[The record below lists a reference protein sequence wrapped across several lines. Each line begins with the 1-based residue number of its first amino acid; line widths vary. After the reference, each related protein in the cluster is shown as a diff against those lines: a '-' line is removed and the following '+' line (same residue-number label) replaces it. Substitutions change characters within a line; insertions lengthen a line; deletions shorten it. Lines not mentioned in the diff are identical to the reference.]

1 MMLVFWLI
9 FPFVFAVMT
18 VSLYNMLTAPRM
30 TPENCFRTEVSSLP
44 LISVLIPARNEEEN
58 IARCLDL
65 VSKQNYRNLEII
77 VLNDNSDD
85 RTVEIAASLALAD
98 RRIKVI
104 HGQPLANPW
113 LGKNWACHQLSQN
126 ASGSILLFIDADVR
140 LSPDAVHSA
149 AMKMKK
155 YDLGMLSVFPGQ
167 IIGSIGEYLIVPM
180 MNWLLLSFLPLRK
193 VFTSADKSFAAANG
207 QFIMMTKEAYAIS
220 GGHKAA
226 AAEIV
231 EDMELARKIK
241 MSGLKL
247 MTLLGGNIIRCRMY
261 RNFSEAFAGFS
272 KNFFAG
278 FKIPAFFFIIMLL
291 VMDAAFL
298 YPFLPALYLPEF
310 ALLSAMILI
319 SRILISASSGQS
331 ILFNIL
337 LHPLQMMLVPVIGIY
352 SVLVKRKNKVIWK
365 GRIY

>member
-1 MMLVFWLI
+1 MTIIFWMIL
-9 FPFVFAVMT
+9 PFVFAVLI

-30 TPENCFRTEVSSLP
+30 TPEDCFRTEASSLL

-58 IARCLDL
+58 IACCLDL
-65 VSKQNYRNLEII
+65 ASKQIYRNLEII

-85 RTVEIAASLALAD
+85 RTAEVAAMAALTD
-98 RRIKVI
+98 SRIKVL
-104 HGQPLANPW
+104 HGKPLEKPW
-113 LGKNWACHQLSQN
+113 LGKNWACHQLAQN
-126 ASGSILLFIDADVR
+126 ASGSLLLFIDADVR
-140 LSPDAVHSA
+140 LSPDAVHLA

-167 IIGSIGEYLIVPM
+167 IMGSVGEYLIVPL
-180 MNWLLLSFLPLRK
+180 MNWLLLSFLPLKK
-193 VFTSADKSFAAANG
+193 VFTSGNKSFAAANG

-220 GGHKAA
+220 GGHEAA
-226 AAEIV
+226 AVQIV

-261 RNFSEAFAGFS
+261 GNFSEAFIGFS

-291 VMDAAFL
+291 MMETAFL
-298 YPFLPALYLPEF
+298 YPFIPALYLPEF
-310 ALLSAMILI
+310 ALLSAMIMI
-319 SRILISASSGQS
+319 SRIFISVSSGQN
-331 ILFNIL
+331 LLLNIL
-337 LHPLQMMLVPVIGIY
+337 LHPLQMMLVPVIGIN

>member
-1 MMLVFWLI
+1 MTLIFWLI
-9 FPFVFAVMT
+9 FPFVFAVLI

-30 TPENCFRTEVSSLP
+30 LPENCFGTEAPGLP
-44 LISVLIPARNEEEN
+44 LISLLIPARNEEEN
-58 IARCLDL
+58 IARCLEL
-65 VSKQNYRNLEII
+65 VSKQNYNNLEII

-85 RTVEIAASLALAD
+85 RTLEIASGFALAD
-98 RRIKVI
+98 SRIRII
-104 HGQPLANPW
+104 HGQPLEKPW

-126 ASGSILLFIDADVR
+126 ASGSLLLFIDADVR

-149 AMKMKK
+149 ALKMKK

-167 IIGSIGEYLIVPM
+167 IMGSIGEYLIVPM

-193 VFTSADKSFAAANG
+193 VFTSAGKSFAAANG

-226 AAEIV
+226 AAQIV

-247 MTLLGGNIIRCRMY
+247 MTLLGGNMIRCRMY
-261 RNFSEAFAGFS
+261 RNFSDAFTGFS

-278 FKIPAFFFIIMLL
+278 FKIPAFYFIIMLL
-291 VMDAAFL
+291 MMEAAFL

-319 SRILISASSGQS
+319 SRIFISASSGQN

-337 LHPLQMMLVPVIGIY
+337 LHPLQMLLVPVIGIN
-352 SVLVKRKNKVIWK
+352 SVFVKRKNKVIWK